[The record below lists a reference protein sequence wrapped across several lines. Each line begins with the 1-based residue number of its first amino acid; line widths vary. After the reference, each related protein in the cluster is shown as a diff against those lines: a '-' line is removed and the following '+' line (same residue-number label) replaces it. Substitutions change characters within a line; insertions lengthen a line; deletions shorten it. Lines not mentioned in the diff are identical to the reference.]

1 MTILHLAL
9 QSDWEAALG
18 SGEYRTS
25 TRGATLD
32 QVGYI
37 HASYPEQL
45 TGVAEF
51 VYAGSDAALCVLVI
65 DERRVAAAGVRIV
78 EEDGGDG
85 GLYPHIYGP
94 LRPEFVIE
102 VIPAA
107 FDAQGAFIVARA
119 LGHSARYRTTRGP
132 GLPE

>member
-1 MTILHLAL
+1 MTILHLAV
-9 QSDWEAALG
+9 QADWEAALK

-45 TGVAEF
+45 TGTAELI
-51 VYAGSDAALCVLVI
+51 YAGIDSALCVLVI
-65 DERRVAAAGVRIV
+65 DERRVAAAGLHIV
-78 EEDGGDG
+78 DEDSGDG
-85 GLYPHIYGP
+85 ELYPHIYGP

-102 VIPAA
+102 VLPAA
-107 FDAQGAFIVARA
+107 FDDHGTFVMTRPLAGWEGA
-119 LGHSARYRTTRGP
+119 
-132 GLPE
+132 